1 MKKSLPKVKKHRKG
15 RVGNDGN
22 GMVGGRWENTTR
34 LAYKYI
40 PVERLVEC
48 ISDDDKAE
56 KCLEWLKEKIGESF
70 RVEAYFDCGYDH
82 SVGLGEYCDMHE
94 SFDPEQAVFD
104 AIDSCPWLSPGEK
117 HEMTGWLYEICEDED
132 GYELYEIDYPE
143 E

>member
-1 MKKSLPKVKKHRKG
+1 MSRPKIKMHRKG

-34 LAYKYI
+34 LAYKDI

-56 KCLEWLKEKIGESF
+56 KCLSWLKEKIGESF
-70 RVEAYFDCGYDH
+70 RVEAYFDVGYDH
-82 SVGLGEYCDMHE
+82 SVGLSEYCDMHE
-94 SFDPEQAVFD
+94 GFDPEQEVFD
-104 AIDSCPWLSPGEK
+104 AIKSCPVSGE
-117 HEMTGWLYEICEDED
+117 EVCWMMVELANICEDEE
-132 GYELYEIDYPE
+132 GYELYEIDYQE